1 MVNQNI
7 FPIELKRWTID
18 SSVLLLIP
26 YFGFI
31 YGVDRLMISEPR
43 GDFNQLLMQVKY
55 NFQVFWSF
63 VD

>member
-43 GDFNQLLMQVKY
+43 GDFNQLLLQVKY
-55 NFQVFWSF
+55 DFQVFWGL
-63 VD
+63 DD

>member
-7 FPIELKRWTID
+7 FPIELKRWTIN

-55 NFQVFWSF
+55 NFQVF
-63 VD
+63 